1 MNFEELQKVNRSLNP
16 MNIKGKDYIPVNERV
31 KAFRMLWPEGDIK
44 VELISADDERVI
56 MKATAYAYYRIV
68 CGHEESLE
76 LGTDY
81 AEEKR
86 NASNINRV
94 SALENCSTSAKG
106 RVLGSIGIGIDTSMA
121 TYEEVTNAQL
131 NQEGLKLASK
141 PLKMGLVKTCEARG
155 VDIDMLLS
163 YVGFDRDTQ
172 PEGMTVEQYGKAMKY
187 LNEEVK

>member
-1 MNFEELQKVNRSLNP
+1 

-31 KAFRMLWPEGDIK
+31 KAFRMLYPEWDIK
-44 VELISADDERVI
+44 VELISATDEAVI
-56 MKATAYAYYRIV
+56 MKATAYAYYRKV
-68 CGHEESLE
+68 DDKEEFQE
-76 LGTDY
+76 LGSDY

-131 NQEGLKLASK
+131 NQDGLKLAPK

-155 VDIDMLLS
+155 VDIDMLLT

-172 PEGMTVEQYGKAMKY
+172 PEGMTVEQYGKAMRY